1 MHLSK
6 LNSFNSKNGIDQKLF
21 WATYQKEI
29 LAYRKKPKF
38 WVSMVVVLVLSLIII
53 YRLDM
58 IGRIILLPIIFGLA
72 CIHDTIT
79 FHFTNRLIEKENEM
93 KK

>member
-6 LNSFNSKNGIDQKLF
+6 LNPFNSIKGIDPKLF

-29 LAYRKKPKF
+29 LTYRKKPTF
-38 WVSMVVVLVLSLIII
+38 CVSMVVVLVLSLILI

-58 IGRIILLPIIFGLA
+58 IGRIILLLIIFGLA

-79 FHFTNRLIEKENEM
+79 FHFTKRLIEKKM
-93 KK
+93 KW